1 MAIDTDLRKEVNS
14 QGYAIGDIETYGGVP
29 RVTLYSEETVTDEK
43 AQPVKDKSGK
53 IKTRW
58 IPNPNLPGD
67 ADSLKKYFRRGM
79 KISPPEE
86 LIESDHPL
94 ITINPSFIK
103 GATLDK
109 NGNPLVD

>member
-14 QGYAIGDIETYGGVP
+14 QGYAIGDIETYGVP
-29 RVTLYSEETVTDEK
+29 RVTLYSEETITDEK

-79 KISPPEE
+79 KISPPED